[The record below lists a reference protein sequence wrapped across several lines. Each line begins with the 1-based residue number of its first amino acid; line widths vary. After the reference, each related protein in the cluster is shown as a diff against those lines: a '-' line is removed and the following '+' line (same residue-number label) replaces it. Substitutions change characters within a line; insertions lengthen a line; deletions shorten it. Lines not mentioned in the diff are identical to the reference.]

1 MRFKGS
7 CLRQSKAFA
16 PINVVNV
23 FIVYE
28 LDAWSRDL
36 RPFLL
41 YEAVKLTMILRIGF
55 DSCLLCSILNS
66 WGKNVIISG
75 VDNNSSVHTGNKKSI
90 FALGEGPRQGLDN
103 TLITAEKKYS
113 IDSTE
118 YEKRFVLSL
127 HYNGSNSFLFAN
139 ATNIYQFKAKDF
151 ELKLYM

>member
-36 RPFLL
+36 RKFLL
-41 YEAVKLTMILRIGF
+41 YEAVKLTMIFRIGF
-55 DSCLLCSILNS
+55 DSCSLCSILNS

-75 VDNNSSVHTGNKKSI
+75 VDNNSSVHTGKKKKSW
-90 FALGEGPRQGLDN
+90 L
-103 TLITAEKKYS
+103 
-113 IDSTE
+113 
-118 YEKRFVLSL
+118 
-127 HYNGSNSFLFAN
+127 
-139 ATNIYQFKAKDF
+139 
-151 ELKLYM
+151 